1 MRKTILKSLIL
12 WFYKAE
18 VLFLVRFV
26 RISGLELVED
36 IKMACVNS
44 VIIIAAVNI
53 VKLFIKAFIL
63 LRKLIALQDT
73 IVHCMHYVRSIQ

>member
-1 MRKTILKSLIL
+1 
-12 WFYKAE
+12 
-18 VLFLVRFV
+18 
-26 RISGLELVED
+26 
-36 IKMACVNS
+36 MACVNS

-73 IVHCMHYVRSIQ
+73 IVHRIHYVRSIQ

>member
-1 MRKTILKSLIL
+1 M
-12 WFYKAE
+12 
-18 VLFLVRFV
+18 LFLVRFV

-53 VKLFIKAFIL
+53 VKLFIKAFI
-63 LRKLIALQDT
+63 
-73 IVHCMHYVRSIQ
+73 

>member
-1 MRKTILKSLIL
+1 M
-12 WFYKAE
+12 
-18 VLFLVRFV
+18 LFLIRFV

-73 IVHCMHYVRSIQ
+73 IVHLMHYVRSIQ

>member
-1 MRKTILKSLIL
+1 M
-12 WFYKAE
+12 
-18 VLFLVRFV
+18 LFLIRFV

-73 IVHCMHYVRSIQ
+73 IVHCMHYMRSIQ